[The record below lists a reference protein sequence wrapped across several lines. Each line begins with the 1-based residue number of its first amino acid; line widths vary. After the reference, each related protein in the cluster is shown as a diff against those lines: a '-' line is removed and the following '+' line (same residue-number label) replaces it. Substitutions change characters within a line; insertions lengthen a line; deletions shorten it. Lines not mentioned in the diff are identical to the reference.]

1 MGGEICQK
9 TREGDS
15 RLQVMDIINQTSG
28 HQVSPLSSEQERVGP
43 F

>member
-1 MGGEICQK
+1 MGAEICQK

-15 RLQVMDIINQTSG
+15 RLQVMDTINQTSG